1 MVHQTHLY
9 KTSPAL
15 VICRAWQDSP
25 AIQRTSWRSERW
37 RRDDRTGNPAP
48 ADQVTPGKGWLMGF
62 NGINSNT
69 LGWLMGFNLPEG
81 KGGFLQNLQTDHKI
95 L

>member
-62 NGINSNT
+62 N
-69 LGWLMGFNLPEG
+69 LPEG
-81 KGGFLQNLQTDHKI
+81 KGGFLQNLQTDHII